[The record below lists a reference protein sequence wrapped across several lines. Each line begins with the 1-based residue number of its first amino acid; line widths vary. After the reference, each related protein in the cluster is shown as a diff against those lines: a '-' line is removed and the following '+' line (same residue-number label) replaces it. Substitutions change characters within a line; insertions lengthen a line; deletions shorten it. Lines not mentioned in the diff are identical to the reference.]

1 MATPTSPNDL
11 TRQQLDELDTLLQR
25 MLALPIHANDP
36 APAPV
41 AQLPEMAV
49 PKPVSNWRADAPMPV
64 SRPNLTTAP
73 VPEMA
78 MAFAEPKPTPALPYE
93 PAAQVSTGT
102 LRGVDAPAMPYGYQ
116 APEPE
121 PLPDYE
127 PITTNFDVNP
137 FASSTVVSPVE
148 EKPVRIGVPLLL
160 WPMFGV
166 NAVLEW
172 LLGWFGPIGHLLTR
186 PMTKTLLG
194 WCGVLLM
201 LAAGYWCA
209 RGLGYVTWPVLP
221 AGL

>member
-11 TRQQLDELDTLLQR
+11 TRQQLDELDALLQR

-36 APAPV
+36 APV
-41 AQLPEMAV
+41 TQLPEMV
-49 PKPVSNWRADAPMPV
+49 TPKTGSNWRADAPMPV
-64 SRPNLTTAP
+64 SRPNLATAP

-78 MAFAEPKPTPALPYE
+78 VAYAEAKPTPALPYE
-93 PAAQVSTGT
+93 PAPQVTTGT

-137 FASSTVVSPVE
+137 FATSNVVSPTVE
-148 EKPVRIGVPLLL
+148 EPVAKRVPLLL
-160 WPMFGV
+160 WPLFGV
-166 NAVLEW
+166 NAVIEW

-186 PMTKTLLG
+186 PAMKSTLG
-194 WCGVLLM
+194 WLGVLLM

-221 AGL
+221 TGL